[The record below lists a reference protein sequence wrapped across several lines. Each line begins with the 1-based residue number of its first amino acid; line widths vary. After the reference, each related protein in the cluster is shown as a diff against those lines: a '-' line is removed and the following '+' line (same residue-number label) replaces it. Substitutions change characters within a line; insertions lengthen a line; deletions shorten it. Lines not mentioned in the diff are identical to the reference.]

1 MRITGRTRLVAVLGD
16 PVVQV
21 RAPALLNGLLAA
33 NGVDV
38 VVVPVHVR
46 RDDLGTVVR
55 GLQATANLAGLLVTV
70 PHKAEVLRY
79 ADVRSDAAELAGAA
93 NALRRLDDG
102 SWHADNFDGA
112 GFVAGLVQAG
122 HHPDG
127 LHVALVGAGGAGSA
141 IAPALLT
148 AGVGHLSLHDAA
160 QARAKK
166 VAERLSAYWPGR
178 ITVGTELGAA
188 DGVVNATPLG
198 MRPEDPL
205 PFDPAELRPD
215 TFVADIIMKPR
226 ETELL
231 RRATE
236 LGHPVLP
243 GEPMLVN
250 QMDLYRAYFGF

>member
-21 RAPALLNGLLAA
+21 RAPALLNELLAA
-33 NGVDV
+33 DGVDV

-46 RDDLGTVVR
+46 RDDLGAVVR

-79 ADVRSDAAELAGAA
+79 ADVLSDAAQLARAA

-122 HHPDG
+122 HSPEG
-127 LHVALVGAGGAGSA
+127 RHVALVGAGGAGSA

-148 AGVGHLSLHDAA
+148 AGARHLTVHDAEE
-160 QARAKK
+160 ARAKK
-166 VAERLSAYWPGR
+166 VAERLGAYWPGR

-188 DGVVNATPLG
+188 DVVVNATPLG
-198 MRPEDPL
+198 MHPEDPL
-205 PFDPAELRPD
+205 PFDPAELRPG
-215 TFVADIIMKPR
+215 TLVADIIMKPR

-231 RRATE
+231 RRAAQ
-236 LGHPVLP
+236 LGHPVLA
-243 GEPMLVN
+243 GEPMLRH
-250 QMDLYRAYFGF
+250 QMELYRAYFRF